1 MPSKNKGNRS
11 STKPDNK
18 RKKTDTS
25 DVSNSD
31 LSNFSRLIDSI
42 GNDES
47 LTEQAVDLL
56 ISNESFRNVIS
67 GKFNS
72 VIDELKSEIS
82 DLKKRMDDM
91 EQYSRRTCLK
101 ISGIRESGKIE
112 NTDQLALKVINEL
125 VLPNTGRNLTL
136 GNIGR
141 THRIGKPSNQSSMN
155 DRRPRDIIVRFLSY
169 RDRALVYTNKRNLKT
184 HNSDPNN
191 HYKIYINEALT
202 QQRAKL
208 YKQTRDLFKDKKIAS
223 CWTSDGKILVKS
235 HDDRTVNIQN
245 ETDLEQF
252 LKIRVN
258 TNINNGSSQP
268 NRRKARSS
276 SRLNISAATFVPHAD
291 LPVTS
296 TPVSSQSV
304 QKTQGSSNPR

>member
-82 DLKKRMDDM
+82 DLKK
-91 EQYSRRTCLK
+91 K
-101 ISGIRESGKIE
+101 
-112 NTDQLALKVINEL
+112 N
-125 VLPNTGRNLTL
+125 GRHGTIFKKNMPK
-136 GNIGR
+136 NIWY
-141 THRIGKPSNQSSMN
+141 TRIG
-155 DRRPRDIIVRFLSY
+155 
-169 RDRALVYTNKRNLKT
+169 
-184 HNSDPNN
+184 
-191 HYKIYINEALT
+191 
-202 QQRAKL
+202 
-208 YKQTRDLFKDKKIAS
+208 
-223 CWTSDGKILVKS
+223 
-235 HDDRTVNIQN
+235 
-245 ETDLEQF
+245 
-252 LKIRVN
+252 
-258 TNINNGSSQP
+258 
-268 NRRKARSS
+268 
-276 SRLNISAATFVPHAD
+276 
-291 LPVTS
+291 
-296 TPVSSQSV
+296 
-304 QKTQGSSNPR
+304 